1 MIKQILLDTETTGLD
16 KKSGHRVIEIG
27 CVEIINRKYTG
38 NEYHVYLNPER
49 DSDPGAL
56 EVHGLTTEFLSD
68 KPKFA
73 EIYEEF
79 IDFIRDSELLIHNA
93 EFDIGFLNH
102 EIKLL
107 SKKNESIEKY
117 VSSITDTLQI
127 AREKHPG
134 QRNSLDALVNRYEV
148 GGYDRELHGALLD
161 SKILGD
167 VYLAMTGGQSA
178 LDFSRPIEN
187 QENDISETKTINS
200 DLKLISIT
208 LTDQEEESHLAYLKR
223 MQDETGVTPIWLSE
237 PKSHNEN

>member
-1 MIKQILLDTETTGLD
+1 MIRQIILDTETTGLD
-16 KKSGHRVIEIG
+16 RKSGHRIIEIG

-38 NEYHVYLNPER
+38 NEFHVYVNPER

-73 EIYEEF
+73 EIYN
-79 IDFIRDSELLIHNA
+79 DFIEFVKDAELLIHNA

-107 SKKNESIEKY
+107 SKKFHPVDKH
-117 VSSITDTLQI
+117 VSAIIVTLQI

-167 VYLAMTGGQSA
+167 VYLAMTGGQSN
-178 LDFSRPIEN
+178 LDFTNSKDNGDQITQSTSSEN
-187 QENDISETKTINS
+187 INLNLTIAS
-200 DLKLISIT
+200 VS
-208 LTDQEEESHLAYLKR
+208 EEEDQSHLEYLQR
-223 MQDETGVTPIWLSE
+223 MEDETGVTPVWLLKES
-237 PKSHNEN
+237 

>member
-1 MIKQILLDTETTGLD
+1 MNKQIILDTETTGLD

-27 CVEIINRKYTG
+27 CVEIVNRKYTG

-56 EVHGLTTEFLSD
+56 EVHGLTSEFLSD
-68 KPKFA
+68 KPKFE
-73 EIYEEF
+73 EIYQEF
-79 IDFIRDSELLIHNA
+79 IDFIKDSELLIHNA

-102 EIKLL
+102 EIKLMSNNL
-107 SKKNESIEKY
+107 NTIDEH
-117 VSSITDTLQI
+117 VSLITDTLQI

-134 QRNSLDALVNRYEV
+134 QRNSLDALVNRYEI

-178 LDFSRPIEN
+178 LDFTN
-187 QENDISETKTINS
+187 QTEDKNKLSKETSSEHVDLNLKTIS
-200 DLKLISIT
+200 LSE
-208 LTDQEEESHLAYLKR
+208 QEQNMHLEYLER
-223 MQDETGVTPIWLSE
+223 MQEETGVKPVWLS
-237 PKSHNEN
+237 KDI

>member
-1 MIKQILLDTETTGLD
+1 MNRQIILDTETTGLD
-16 KKSGHRVIEIG
+16 RKSGHRIIEIG

-38 NEYHVYLNPER
+38 NEFHVYLNPER

-68 KPKFA
+68 KPKFE

-79 IDFIRDSELLIHNA
+79 ISFVKDSELLIHNA

-102 EIKLL
+102 EIKLM
-107 SKKNESIEKY
+107 SKKLNTVDKH
-117 VSSITDTLQI
+117 VSAITDTLQI

-167 VYLAMTGGQSA
+167 VYLAMTGGQST
-178 LDFSRPIEN
+178 LDFTTQNEDLDQKN
-187 QENDISETKTINS
+187 QITSSNDTDLNLKVVNLTKEE
-200 DLKLISIT
+200 
-208 LTDQEEESHLAYLKR
+208 DQLHLDYLER
-223 MQDETGVTPIWLSE
+223 MKDETGTIPVWFS
-237 PKSHNEN
+237 KDS

>member
-1 MIKQILLDTETTGLD
+1 MIRQIILDTETTGLD
-16 KKSGHRVIEIG
+16 RKSGHRIIEIG

-38 NEYHVYLNPER
+38 NEFHVYVNPER

-73 EIYEEF
+73 EIYN
-79 IDFIRDSELLIHNA
+79 DFIEFVKDAELLIHNA

-107 SKKNESIEKY
+107 SKKFDPVDKH
-117 VSSITDTLQI
+117 VSVIIDTLQI

-167 VYLAMTGGQSA
+167 VYLAMTGGQSN
-178 LDFSRPIEN
+178 LDFSNNDNGNQITQSTSSEN
-187 QENDISETKTINS
+187 MNLNLTIAS
-200 DLKLISIT
+200 VS
-208 LTDQEEESHLAYLKR
+208 EEEDQSHLEYLQR
-223 MQDETGVTPIWLSE
+223 MEDETGVTPVWLLKES
-237 PKSHNEN
+237 